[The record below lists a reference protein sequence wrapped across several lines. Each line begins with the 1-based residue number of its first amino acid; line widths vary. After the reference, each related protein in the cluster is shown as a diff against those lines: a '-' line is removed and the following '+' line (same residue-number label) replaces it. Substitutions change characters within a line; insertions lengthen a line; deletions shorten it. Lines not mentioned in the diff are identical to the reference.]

1 MLGELHNHTEVP
13 EAKPFSLEGFQ
24 EIKSELGTTFQD
36 AKAFVSELFE
46 REDSH
51 YVSYGDRFCYTPVEG
66 DRGKWEGDRAESKF
80 VPSETTEAGHAVKEK
95 LAEYGMDGITYKD
108 AEPDFSKCAE
118 ATVTIDHMTGDR
130 YSRYDDNGT
139 LIQGNFY
146 KADVNCAELWNHQK
160 KDGRS
165 DWSAA
170 EVRDWRVENKFSWH
184 ECCDTKTMMLVPADI
199 HGYFGHSGG
208 VAECK
213 ARDNTDVGG
222 GFDE

>member
-1 MLGELHNHTEVP
+1 MLRELHNHTEVP
-13 EAKPFSLEGFQ
+13 EAKPFSLEGFR

-36 AKAFVSELFE
+36 AKAFVRELFE
-46 REDSH
+46 REDSY

-80 VPSETTEAGHAVKEK
+80 VPSETTEAGRAVKEK
-95 LAEYGMDGITYKD
+95 LAEYGMDGITYTD
-108 AEPDFSKCAE
+108 AEPDFSKCSE
-118 ATVTIDHMTGDR
+118 TIVTIDHMTADR
-130 YSRYDDNGT
+130 P
-139 LIQGNFY
+139 GNNFP
-146 KADVNCAELWNHQK
+146 KADESCAKQWSHET

-170 EVRDWRVENKFSWH
+170 DVRDWRRENNFSWH
-184 ECCDTKTMMLVPADI
+184 ECCDTKTMMLIPSDI

-213 ARDNTDVGG
+213 ARDNVNSGG

>member
-13 EAKPFSLEGFQ
+13 EGKPFSLEGFR

-66 DRGKWEGDRAESKF
+66 DRGKWEDDRAESKF
-80 VPSETTEAGHAVKEK
+80 VPSETTEAGRAVKEK

-118 ATVTIDHMTGDR
+118 ATVTIDHMTADR
-130 YSRYDDNGT
+130 P
-139 LIQGNFY
+139 GNNFP
-146 KADVNCAELWNHQK
+146 KADENCAKQWNHEMK
-160 KDGRS
+160 NGRS
-165 DWSAA
+165 DWSSV
-170 EVRDWRVENKFSWH
+170 EVRDWRRENNFSWH
-184 ECCDTKTMMLVPADI
+184 ECCDTKTMMLVPSDI

-213 ARDNTDVGG
+213 ARDNADVGG